1 MPGFNLFYNLSNICI
16 DRKESLVCDTIDG
29 VNFQINR
36 FTINKF
42 MNDKLFFEKEEI
54 ILVLE
59 GVILNKIDLLQKYKY
74 NSWKDL
80 VLALYKNNKDFFKEF
95 RGSFSGLIYD
105 KKLDECIVFTDHL
118 GTKHL
123 YYYLENQSLFVS
135 SEISDIYFYFKG
147 KNIDYQLDIDSAYN
161 LLSYGYMLE
170 DDTLCNKIKK
180 IKPGTYI
187 YLKNNKIENIEYYK
201 LPLAAKTI
209 HLNENEIIDKID
221 EKFRKAV
228 QMQFEKDIEYGYNH
242 FVALSGG
249 LDSRMTSWVAH
260 EMGYVNQINF
270 TFSQS
275 DYLDETIPKKIAS
288 DLKHEWIFKALD
300 NGIFLKDIDAINMM
314 SGGNVLYYG
323 LAHGN
328 SMLKLINFENLGILH
343 SGQLGDIVIGTFI
356 KTISESGLS
365 KLDGAY
371 SKTLLKRG
379 ENKTSNNTPEI
390 IEQKLIYQRGIN
402 GANNGLVATQNYT
415 ETISPFYD
423 IDFFEFC
430 LSIPIELRMGH
441 NLYKKWIIN
450 KYPKA
455 AEYIWES
462 IGKKISTKEL
472 NIEIKDKNISVSKII
487 PLILYKLGLKKSA
500 LNTKSH
506 MNPLDYWYS
515 TNENIRLFQEKYFK
529 ENIDLINDAKLKE
542 DCSQLYNRGRA
553 IEKNQ
558 VLSLLSAV
566 KLFYS

>member
-16 DRKESLVCDTIDG
+16 DRKESLICDTIDG

-170 DDTLCNKIKK
+170 NNTLCNKIKK
-180 IKPGTYI
+180 VNPGTYI
-187 YLKNNKIENIEYYK
+187 HINKNEVENIKFYK
-201 LPLAAKTI
+201 LPLASTSI
-209 HLNENEIIDKID
+209 GLDETEIIEKID
-221 EKFRKAV
+221 KNFRNAIRL
-228 QMQFEKDIEYGYNH
+228 QFEKDKEYGYRH

-260 EMGYVNQINF
+260 EMGYENQINF

-275 DYLDETIPKKIAS
+275 NYLDETIPKRIAS

-300 NGIFLKDIDAINMM
+300 NGVFLKDIEEINLM

-343 SGQLGDIVIGTFI
+343 SGQLGDIVVGTFI
-356 KTISESGLS
+356 KSLS
-365 KLDGAY
+365 KDSLMKLDGAY
-371 SKTLLKRG
+371 SKTLLNSDSKIL
-379 ENKTSNNTPEI
+379 SISPEGV
-390 IEQKLIYQRGIN
+390 EHRLIYQRGIN
-402 GANNGLVATQNYT
+402 GANTGLLASQYYS
-415 ETISPFYD
+415 ETTSPFYD

-441 NLYKKWIIN
+441 NLYKKWILTKYPNAADYVWESTKQKIN
-450 KYPKA
+450 KKVF
-455 AEYIWES
+455 S
-462 IGKKISTKEL
+462 IEVRG
-472 NIEIKDKNISVSKII
+472 KNIPVSRIL
-487 PLILYKLGLKKSA
+487 PLVLYKLGLKKSA
-500 LNTKSH
+500 LQSKNH

-515 TNENIRLFQEKYFK
+515 TNKNIRLFQEKYFK
-529 ENIDLINDAKLKE
+529 ENINLLGDIKLKE
-542 DCSQLYNRGRA
+542 NCKRLFIEGNA

-566 KLFYS
+566 KLFFK